1 MRKLLIVFGG
11 ILAAAISQQLVDEFK
26 AWTPWLTRTLLMI
39 AARIAPTSANERYAE
54 EWSSHLEEIPGQI
67 GKILA
72 AMGFIGAGFWIQ
84 LESHNWKEQATGKLK
99 NVRNQAVIY
108 TFFASIVLRI
118 WLRRGLVGIGILRD
132 KPVVIT
138 PELNQAVLVILLVAF
153 VAFCRE
159 LLFPTLPP
167 ESPAT

>member
-26 AWTPWLTRTLLMI
+26 AWTPRLTRTLLMI
-39 AARIAPTSANERYAE
+39 AARIAPTSAKERHAE
-54 EWSSHLEEIPGQI
+54 EWLSHLEEIPGQI

-84 LESHNWKEQATGKLK
+84 LESGSWKEQATETLK
-99 NVRNQAVIY
+99 NVRNQAIMY
-108 TFFASIVLRI
+108 AFFASILLRI

-132 KPVVIT
+132 KPVVIP
-138 PELNQAVLVILLVAF
+138 PELNQAVLVILLVVF
-153 VAFCRE
+153 VALCQKS
-159 LLFPTLPP
+159 LFPTLTP